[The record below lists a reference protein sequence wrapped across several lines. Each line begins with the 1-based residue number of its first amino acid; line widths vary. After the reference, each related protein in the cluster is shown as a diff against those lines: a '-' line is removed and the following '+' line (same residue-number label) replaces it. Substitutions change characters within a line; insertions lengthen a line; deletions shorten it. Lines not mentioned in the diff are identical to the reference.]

1 MEARRGSNWPRV
13 KKPFKESS
21 KTQLLPHP
29 NQKKVAAFV
38 KAASS
43 SIFHLSEF
51 STASIPSSQI
61 HRHRIVSRY
70 SPTSFSQIFFFYFF
84 LNTSGKNLLGSFC
97 FCFFFSF
104 FFFQLLIDWG
114 LLFIMDL
121 WISECAIGFGFAF
134 SFFFAFFRK
143 ILFFVGVFF
152 LGMILMSL
160 IAML

>member
-1 MEARRGSNWPRV
+1 MEARRGSNWPRE

-61 HRHRIVSRY
+61 HRHRIVSRFDVKGKY
-70 SPTSFSQIFFFYFF
+70 GTSRSVNRNDCCSSTLRMVQGKSESCAFRGFYGDNGSSEGRSQSTTGEDYHIIIHHC
-84 LNTSGKNLLGSFC
+84 S
-97 FCFFFSF
+97 
-104 FFFQLLIDWG
+104 
-114 LLFIMDL
+114 
-121 WISECAIGFGFAF
+121 
-134 SFFFAFFRK
+134 
-143 ILFFVGVFF
+143 
-152 LGMILMSL
+152 
-160 IAML
+160 

>member
-1 MEARRGSNWPRV
+1 MKMKIEWGHFHISHIFFPLKYHFGGKSHRYFFLLKSIKVKKGKKKLKILPLKLPKMEARRGSNWPRE

-70 SPTSFSQIFFFYFF
+70 SPMSFSQILFFF
-84 LNTSGKNLLGSFC
+84 L
-97 FCFFFSF
+97 FFFKY
-104 FFFQLLIDWG
+104 
-114 LLFIMDL
+114 
-121 WISECAIGFGFAF
+121 
-134 SFFFAFFRK
+134 FRK
-143 ILFFVGVFF
+143 KPAWEFLFLFLFFSNF
-152 LGMILMSL
+152 
-160 IAML
+160 